1 MEIAILS
8 IIDKIYPVGCFFD
21 TTDDSFNPNTT
32 WGGTWEKITNSTVLM
47 SEGSFYDEDGYLVDV
62 GQVGGTLM
70 HKLTTDE
77 MPTHYHTYSKSNT
90 ATAAATGNTGSHK
103 LTISE
108 IPSHRHNIYRTG
120 STGSPGYGT
129 AYTSSNSGDDG
140 FGTQSVIF
148 TGTSTGWYTPK
159 YINSAI
165 PTISANQSMV
175 AAAIGLTA
183 DKIKKGETI
192 LGITGTYEG
201 TMSTEEYEQ
210 AVNTTEQIL
219 GINNTEE

>member
-1 MEIAILS
+1 MNINITNIEDLG
-8 IIDKIYPVGCFFD
+8 IDTSDANATANDIVEGKTAYVNG
-21 TTDDSFNPNTT
+21 S
-32 WGGTWEKITNSTVLM
+32 KIT
-47 SEGSFYDEDGYLVDV
+47 
-62 GQVGGTLM
+62 GTL
-70 HKLTTDE
+70 
-77 MPTHYHTYSKSNT
+77 
-90 ATAAATGNTGSHK
+90 AAEDD
-103 LTISE
+103 LPI
-108 IPSHRHNIYRTG
+108 
-120 STGSPGYGT
+120 
-129 AYTSSNSGDDG
+129 TSSVSNQSDITFGDDG